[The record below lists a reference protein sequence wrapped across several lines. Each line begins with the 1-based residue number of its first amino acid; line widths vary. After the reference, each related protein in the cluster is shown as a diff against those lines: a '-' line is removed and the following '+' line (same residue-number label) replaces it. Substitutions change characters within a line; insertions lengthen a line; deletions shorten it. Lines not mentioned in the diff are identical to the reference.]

1 MLTSRSDVRQCRP
14 SLREGNVGNNGGFV
28 YNAKRTARK
37 ACFEVDFRF
46 RFWVSRFRTSPGVLL
61 FGTGRTIPEFPEK
74 RPKMDWT
81 TEKLKNR
88 RNIAFP

>member
-1 MLTSRSDVRQCRP
+1 MITVRAHYSDKPICRKVFDGALSIRLK
-14 SLREGNVGNNGGFV
+14 SLKTFF
-28 YNAKRTARK
+28 A
-37 ACFEVDFRF
+37 VDFRF
-46 RFWVSRFRTSPGVLL
+46 RSWVSRFRTAPGVLL
-61 FGTGRTIPEFPEK
+61 FGAGRTIPEFSEK